1 MRKSK
6 IRPTT
11 TSKGL
16 TEKDLALWHAVTE
29 RDEALP
35 GRTRL
40 LAETVR
46 LDPNPLTEVTGH
58 EKERPIAPNT
68 EVGVVG
74 ASRIKVGAGLD
85 RRTAQ
90 KLKRGQ
96 IPIEARL
103 DLHGMTQAEAQI
115 ALNEAV
121 GHSRALGNRCLLV
134 ITGKGS
140 TRNQAG
146 VLKKMVPRWL
156 EAPVNQEHVLA
167 VQTARPQHGGAGAV
181 YVLLRKQR

>member
-6 IRPTT
+6 IRKIPTA
-11 TSKGL
+11 KGL
-16 TEKDLALWHAVTE
+16 TEKDLALWQTVTQS
-29 RDEALP
+29 DEVLP
-35 GRTRL
+35 GRMYL
-40 LAETVR
+40 VAETVR
-46 LDPNPLTEVTGH
+46 SDTDPLTKVTGH
-58 EKERPIAPNT
+58 EKERLIARNT
-68 EVGVVG
+68 KVGVAG
-74 ASRIKVGAGLD
+74 APQIKVGAGLD

-121 GHSRALGNRCLLV
+121 GRARALGKRCLLV
-134 ITGKGS
+134 ITGKGT
-140 TRNQAG
+140 TRNQVG

-156 EAPVNQEHVLA
+156 KDPVNQERVLA
-167 VQTARPQHGGAGAV
+167 IQNARPQHGGAGAV

>member
-6 IRPTT
+6 IPTIGT
-11 TSKGL
+11 TKGL
-16 TEKDLALWHAVTE
+16 TEKDLALWHAVTQ
-29 RDEALP
+29 RDEVLP
-35 GRTRL
+35 GRMYL
-40 LAETVR
+40 VAETKR
-46 LDPNPLTEVTGH
+46 SKLSQLTKVTGH
-58 EKERPIAPNT
+58 EKERLIARNA
-68 EVGVVG
+68 EMGVVG
-74 ASRIKVGAGLD
+74 ASQIKGGAGLD

-121 GHSRALGNRCLLV
+121 GRARALGKRCLLV
-134 ITGKGS
+134 ITGKGT
-140 TRNQAG
+140 TRNQVG

-156 EAPVNQEHVLA
+156 KDPVNQERVLA
-167 VQTARPQHGGAGAV
+167 IQNARPQHGGAGAV

>member
-6 IRPTT
+6 NPTIGT
-11 TSKGL
+11 TKGL
-16 TEKDLALWHAVTE
+16 TEKDLALWQAVTQ
-29 RDEALP
+29 RDEVLQ
-35 GRTRL
+35 GRMYL
-40 LAETVR
+40 AAETNR
-46 LDPNPLTEVTGH
+46 SKPGQLTKVTGH
-58 EKERPIAPNT
+58 EKERLVARNA
-68 EVGVVG
+68 EVGVV
-74 ASRIKVGAGLD
+74 SVPQIKGGAGLD

-121 GHSRALGNRCLLV
+121 GRARALGKRCLLV
-134 ITGKGS
+134 ITGKGT
-140 TRNQAG
+140 TRNQVG

-156 EAPVNQEHVLA
+156 KDPVNQERVLA
-167 VQTARPQHGGAGAV
+167 IQNARPQHGGAGAV